1 MEQNKT
7 ALVTGASRGIGR
19 AIALKLA
26 DDGFDVAVLFAG
38 NEEAAKQTSALIQE
52 KGRKALSVRC
62 DVSDPQQ
69 CKQAVQA
76 VLENFGGIDVLVNN
90 AGIVRDAL
98 VLSMKEE
105 DFEKVI
111 DTNLNGAF
119 YMIKNTYHQFM
130 KRRHGRII
138 NISSISGLM
147 GNAGQ
152 ANYASAK
159 AGLVGLTKSV
169 AKELA
174 GRNITCNAVAPGFIQ
189 TDMTAALSD
198 KVRQA
203 AQEQIPM
210 KKMGLPED
218 VAAAVAFLAS
228 DEAGYITGQVLSV
241 DGGLNM

>member
-38 NEEAAKQTSALIQE
+38 NEDAAKQTCALIQE

-76 VLENFGGIDVLVNN
+76 VLESFGGIDVLVNN

-189 TDMTAALSD
+189 TDMTAALPD

>member
-38 NEEAAKQTSALIQE
+38 NEDAAKQTCALIQE

-69 CKQAVQA
+69 CKQAVLA
-76 VLENFGGIDVLVNN
+76 VLESFGGIDVLVNN

>member
-19 AIALKLA
+19 AIALQLA
-26 DDGFDVAVLFAG
+26 EDGFDIAVIFAG
-38 NEEAAKQTSALIQE
+38 NEAAAQETCALIEQ
-52 KGRKALSVRC
+52 KGRKAMPVRC

-69 CKQAVQA
+69 CRDAVKA
-76 VLENFGGIDVLVNN
+76 VLDNFGGIDVLVNN
-90 AGIVRDAL
+90 AGITRDAL

-111 DTNLNGAF
+111 DTNLNSAF

-130 KRRHGRII
+130 KRRRGRII

-152 ANYASAK
+152 ANYAAAK
-159 AGLVGLTKSV
+159 AGMVGLTKSV

-174 GRNITCNAVAPGFIQ
+174 GRGITCNAVAPGFIE
-189 TDMTAALSD
+189 TDMTAGMNEAALQKGLSA
-198 KVRQA
+198 V
-203 AQEQIPM
+203 PM
-210 KKMGLPED
+210 GRIGKPED
-218 VAAAVAFLAS
+218 VANAVSFLAS
-228 DEAGYITGQVLSV
+228 DAASYITGCVLKV
-241 DGGLNM
+241 DGGMYI

>member
-26 DDGFDVAVLFAG
+26 NDGFDVAVLFAG

-69 CKQAVQA
+69 CKQAVQS

>member
-19 AIALKLA
+19 AIALQLA
-26 DDGFDVAVLFAG
+26 EDGFDIAVIFAG
-38 NEEAAKQTSALIQE
+38 NEAAAQETCDLIEQ
-52 KGRKALSVRC
+52 KGRKAMPVRC
-62 DVSDPQQ
+62 DVSYPQQ
-69 CKQAVQA
+69 CKDAVKA
-76 VLENFGGIDVLVNN
+76 VLDNFGGIDVLVNN
-90 AGIVRDAL
+90 AGITRDAL

-111 DTNLNGAF
+111 DTNLNSAF

-130 KRRHGRII
+130 KRRSGRII

-152 ANYASAK
+152 ANYAAAK
-159 AGLVGLTKSV
+159 AGMVGLTKSV

-174 GRNITCNAVAPGFIQ
+174 GRGITCNAVAPGFIE
-189 TDMTAALSD
+189 TDMTAVLSE
-198 KVRQA
+198 KVKA
-203 AQEQIPM
+203 AAEAQIPM
-210 KKMGLPED
+210 KKMGKPED

-228 DEAGYITGQVLSV
+228 DAARYITGQVLSV

>member
-19 AIALKLA
+19 AIALQLA
-26 DDGFDVAVLFAG
+26 EDGFDIAVIFAG
-38 NEEAAKQTSALIQE
+38 NEAAAQETCALIEQ
-52 KGRKALSVRC
+52 KGRKAMPVRC

-69 CKQAVQA
+69 CRDAVKV
-76 VLENFGGIDVLVNN
+76 VLDNFGGIDVLVNN
-90 AGIVRDAL
+90 AGITRDAL

-111 DTNLNGAF
+111 DTNLNSAF

-130 KRRHGRII
+130 KRRSGRII

-152 ANYASAK
+152 ANYAAAK

-174 GRNITCNAVAPGFIQ
+174 GRGITCNAVAPGFIE
-189 TDMTAALSD
+189 TDMTAVLSE
-198 KVRQA
+198 KVKA
-203 AQEQIPM
+203 AAEAQIPM
-210 KKMGLPED
+210 KKMGKPED

-228 DEAGYITGQVLSV
+228 DAARYITGQVLSV

>member
-19 AIALKLA
+19 AIALQLA
-26 DDGFDVAVLFAG
+26 EDGFDIAVIFAG
-38 NEEAAKQTSALIQE
+38 NEAAAQETCALIEQ
-52 KGRKALSVRC
+52 KGRKAVPVRC
-62 DVSDPQQ
+62 DVSAPQQ
-69 CKQAVQA
+69 CKDAVKA
-76 VLENFGGIDVLVNN
+76 VLDNFGGIDVLVNN
-90 AGIVRDAL
+90 AGITRDAL

-111 DTNLNGAF
+111 DTNLNSAF

-130 KRRHGRII
+130 KRRSGRII

-152 ANYASAK
+152 ANYAAAK
-159 AGLVGLTKSV
+159 AGMVGLTKSV

-174 GRNITCNAVAPGFIQ
+174 GRGITCNAVAPGFIE
-189 TDMTAALSD
+189 TDMTAVLSE
-198 KVRQA
+198 KVKA
-203 AQEQIPM
+203 AAEAQIPM
-210 KKMGLPED
+210 KKMGKPED

-228 DEAGYITGQVLSV
+228 DAARYITGQVLSV

>member
-19 AIALKLA
+19 AIALQLA
-26 DDGFDVAVLFAG
+26 EDGFDIAVIFAG
-38 NEEAAKQTSALIQE
+38 NEEAAQETCALIEQ
-52 KGRKALSVRC
+52 KGRKAVPVRC
-62 DVSDPQQ
+62 DVSAPQQ
-69 CKQAVQA
+69 CKDAVKA
-76 VLENFGGIDVLVNN
+76 VLDNFGGIDVLVNN
-90 AGIVRDAL
+90 AGITRDAL

-111 DTNLNGAF
+111 DTNLNSAF

-130 KRRHGRII
+130 KRRSGRII

-152 ANYASAK
+152 ANYAAAK
-159 AGLVGLTKSV
+159 AGMVGLTKSV

-174 GRNITCNAVAPGFIQ
+174 GRGITCNAVAPGFIE
-189 TDMTAALSD
+189 TDMTAVLSE
-198 KVRQA
+198 KVKA
-203 AQEQIPM
+203 AAEAQIPM
-210 KKMGLPED
+210 KKMGKPED

-228 DEAGYITGQVLSV
+228 DAARYITGQVLSV

>member
-19 AIALKLA
+19 AIALQLA
-26 DDGFDVAVLFAG
+26 EDGFDIAVIFAG
-38 NEEAAKQTSALIQE
+38 NEAAAQETCDLIEQ
-52 KGRKALSVRC
+52 KGRKAMPVRC

-69 CKQAVQA
+69 CKDAGKA
-76 VLENFGGIDVLVNN
+76 DLDNFGGIDVLVNN
-90 AGIVRDAL
+90 AGITRDAL

-111 DTNLNGAF
+111 DTNLNSAF

-130 KRRHGRII
+130 KRRSGRII

-152 ANYASAK
+152 ANYAAAK
-159 AGLVGLTKSV
+159 AGMVGLTKSV

-174 GRNITCNAVAPGFIQ
+174 GRGITCNAVAPGFIE
-189 TDMTAALSD
+189 TDMTAVLSE
-198 KVRQA
+198 KVKA
-203 AQEQIPM
+203 AAEAQIPM
-210 KKMGLPED
+210 KKMGKPED
-218 VAAAVAFLAS
+218 VATAVAFLAS
-228 DEAGYITGQVLSV
+228 DAARYITGQVLSV

>member
-19 AIALKLA
+19 AIALQLA
-26 DDGFDVAVLFAG
+26 EDGFDIAVIFAG
-38 NEEAAKQTSALIQE
+38 NEAAAQETCALIEQ
-52 KGRKALSVRC
+52 KGRKAMPVRC

-69 CKQAVQA
+69 CRDAVKV
-76 VLENFGGIDVLVNN
+76 VLDNFGGIDVLVNN
-90 AGIVRDAL
+90 AGITRDAL

-111 DTNLNGAF
+111 DTNLNSAF

-130 KRRHGRII
+130 KRRSGRII

-152 ANYASAK
+152 ANYAAAK
-159 AGLVGLTKSV
+159 AGMVGLTKSV

-174 GRNITCNAVAPGFIQ
+174 GRGITCNAVAPGFIE
-189 TDMTAALSD
+189 TDMTAVLSE
-198 KVRQA
+198 KVKA
-203 AQEQIPM
+203 AAEAQIPM
-210 KKMGLPED
+210 KKMGKPED

-228 DEAGYITGQVLSV
+228 DAARYITGQVLSV

>member
-19 AIALKLA
+19 AIALQLA
-26 DDGFDVAVLFAG
+26 EDGFDIAVIFAG
-38 NEEAAKQTSALIQE
+38 NEAAAQETCALIEQE
-52 KGRKALSVRC
+52 GRKAMPVRY

-69 CKQAVQA
+69 CKDAVKA
-76 VLENFGGIDVLVNN
+76 VLDNFGGIDVLVNN
-90 AGIVRDAL
+90 AGITRDAL

-111 DTNLNGAF
+111 DTNLNSAF

-130 KRRHGRII
+130 KRRSGRII

-152 ANYASAK
+152 ANYAAAK
-159 AGLVGLTKSV
+159 AGMVGLTKSV

-174 GRNITCNAVAPGFIQ
+174 GRGITCNAVAPGFIE
-189 TDMTAALSD
+189 TDMTAVLSE
-198 KVRQA
+198 KVKA
-203 AQEQIPM
+203 AAEAQIPM
-210 KKMGLPED
+210 KKMGKPED

-228 DEAGYITGQVLSV
+228 DAARYITGQVLSV

>member
-19 AIALKLA
+19 AIALQLA
-26 DDGFDVAVLFAG
+26 EDGFDIAVIFAG
-38 NEEAAKQTSALIQE
+38 NEAAAQETCALIEQ
-52 KGRKALSVRC
+52 KGRKAVPVRC

-69 CKQAVQA
+69 CRDAVKA
-76 VLENFGGIDVLVNN
+76 ALDNFGGIDVLVNN
-90 AGIVRDAL
+90 AGITRDAL

-111 DTNLNGAF
+111 DTNLNSAF

-130 KRRHGRII
+130 KRRSGRII

-152 ANYASAK
+152 ANYAAAK

-174 GRNITCNAVAPGFIQ
+174 GRGITCNAVAPGFIE
-189 TDMTAALSD
+189 TDMTAVLSE
-198 KVRQA
+198 KVKA
-203 AQEQIPM
+203 AAEAQIPM
-210 KKMGLPED
+210 KKMGKPED

-228 DEAGYITGQVLSV
+228 DAARYITGQVLSV